1 MASMPYKR
9 KNQMTITIE
18 DIIKIT
24 LKEQDLSKTEDELRL
39 KYKICTGQS
48 VEIPQ
53 RIDFSE
59 KIEQIYEALDEIL
72 DLMGIN
78 ELNSS
83 TVEILEQKEIIEKN
97 LEFIY
102 KNN

>member
-1 MASMPYKR
+1 
-9 KNQMTITIE
+9 MTITIE

-24 LKEQDLSKTEDELRL
+24 LKEQDLDKIEDELRL
-39 KYKICTGQS
+39 KHKICTGQS
-48 VEIPQ
+48 VDVPQ
-53 RIDFSE
+53 QIDFSE
-59 KIEQIYEALDEIL
+59 KIEKIYEALDKML

-83 TVEILEQKEIIEKN
+83 TVEVLEQKEIIEKN